1 MAAIGRAQLLEVS
14 RLHPRATRSRRSRV
28 TAVAPRA
35 VHWWAAGIGTG
46 TLVSRLL
53 FAAGQ
58 PSTGTGVGLVTG
70 IRRFDVTAHSP
81 DAPGAWLT
89 VAAGHALHSAFGLSP
104 TGGLVGVAALASAAA
119 AACTCMAGWA
129 VAGRV
134 AGIGSGLVVLSSP
147 FAWFAGSTASTAAA
161 DEMVGAALLVLALRA
176 RSGRRAPLLA
186 VVVWALGAGLHPV
199 LLVVFF
205 PLAVV
210 AVLAGQPRPG
220 DVPLLAGTTVA
231 ALAAWLAP
239 SMLLQPGGP
248 GAWLDATRHQLRA
261 TLDAGSVL
269 AGAAGAGHTVARCL
283 AAVVMAVGPTVA
295 VAVVAMVLLGAA
307 AAAHGQPGGDITR
320 RIWSMGSLGNR
331 PLLRRP
337 PAVLLAALV
346 PPLLV
351 GLLVSFGPLDVV
363 ALLPAASVAA
373 MMPVARVIH
382 DRRPGLRHAGGAFV
396 TILLG
401 AVIVAG
407 VQRFVVGDGVLPASV
422 TGADTGIWLSE
433 ASDGAPYRVTAD
445 AITTSDELVDAVHA
459 LGARLAGTPGQ
470 EVAAVLLVS
479 PMTDDELRLVSYG
492 LPGSITTYLA
502 DAGTGRVL
510 GAARAGSPVAPARSG
525 IPTAVLLAPPST
537 VAPVGATDLGQVAG
551 LRAWLLAPG
560 SAVGALHVGSG

>member
-1 MAAIGRAQLLEVS
+1 
-14 RLHPRATRSRRSRV
+14 
-28 TAVAPRA
+28 
-35 VHWWAAGIGTG
+35 VHWWAAGIGTA

-70 IRRFDVTAHSP
+70 MRRFDVTAHSP

-147 FAWFAGSTASTAAA
+147 FAWFAGSTASTAPA
-161 DEMVGAALLVLALRA
+161 DEMVGGALLVLALRA
-176 RSGRRAPLLA
+176 RPGWRTPLLA
-186 VVVWALGAGLHPV
+186 AVVWALGAGLHPV
-199 LLVVFF
+199 LLVLFF

-210 AVLAGQPRPG
+210 AVLAGEPRLG
-220 DVPLLAGTTVA
+220 DVPLLAVTVVA
-231 ALAAWLAP
+231 ALAAWLVP
-239 SMLLQPGGP
+239 SLLLQPGGP
-248 GAWLDATRHQLRA
+248 GTWLDAARHQVRA
-261 TLDAGSVL
+261 TFDAGSVL
-269 AGAAGAGHTVARCL
+269 TGAAGAGDTVARCT
-283 AAVVMAVGPTVA
+283 AAVVMAIGPTVA

-307 AAAHGQPGGDITR
+307 AATKGRPGGDITR
-320 RIWSMGSLGNR
+320 RIWSVGSPGSR
-331 PLLRRP
+331 PFVSRP
-337 PAVLLAALV
+337 ATVVLAALM
-346 PPLLV
+346 PPLLA
-351 GLLVSFGPLDVV
+351 GLLVRFGPLDVV

-373 MMPVARVIH
+373 MVPVARVIH
-382 DRRPGLRHAGGAFV
+382 ERRPGLRRAGGALV

-407 VQRFVVGDGVLPASV
+407 WQRFVAGDGVLPASV
-422 TGADTGIWLSE
+422 AGAGTGIWLTE
-433 ASDGAPYRVTAD
+433 PRAGAPYRVTAD
-445 AITTSDELVDAVHA
+445 AITTSDELVAAVHA

-470 EVAAVLLVS
+470 EVAAVVLVS
-479 PMTDDELRLVSYG
+479 PMSDDDLRLVSYG
-492 LPGSITTYLA
+492 LPGNVTTYLA

-510 GAARAGSPVAPARSG
+510 GAARAGSPVVPARSG
-525 IPTAVLLAPPST
+525 IATAVLLAPAST
-537 VAPVGATDLGQVAG
+537 TAPAGATDLGRVAG

-560 SAVGALHVGSG
+560 SAVGALHLGTG